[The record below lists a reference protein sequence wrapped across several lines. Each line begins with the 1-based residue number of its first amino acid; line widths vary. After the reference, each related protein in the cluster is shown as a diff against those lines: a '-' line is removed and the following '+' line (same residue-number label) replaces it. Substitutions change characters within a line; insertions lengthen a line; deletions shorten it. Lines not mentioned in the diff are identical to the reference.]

1 MYTLYRYRKCNSP
14 TYPKGFVRLHTSHET
29 ESKWL
34 ITEQQLDNRDLE
46 KYDLVYLGH
55 NMSYETCVSQIDR
68 LIRQKGGSGLLENSF

>member
-1 MYTLYRYRKCNSP
+1 MYTLYRYRKCSSP

-34 ITEQQLDNRDLE
+34 ITEGQIDNRDLE